1 MSPEDF
7 AKLPPHI
14 QAAIREADAADAAHR
29 EPTPDAGAREI
40 MPAGRPAGSSRASV
54 PPGDLK
60 DPHSLDA
67 QRAAAYLAGIPGAGE
82 GGRNSALNVLAFRLL
97 VLFPLNE
104 DVHRGVCLDWAA
116 RCAPPLSERE
126 ARATIGSAWKAA
138 HQKGKVGTEWTPPLR
153 PRTEPKRKRSSA
165 TPPAKRTRAVPQGEA
180 AAFLDAALQEKLQTV
195 AAMKGTSRD
204 KAALALLE
212 EIAAAL
218 AGAPVFTQE
227 RIKKEACKALGLNAK
242 AFDRALREAKK
253 KDDGADDDG
262 EGAGRPNYQDL
273 AREFMRAEGFGESGA
288 RCRLRHQRE
297 DFFSWQGTHYKR
309 ESDTAFKARVC
320 RFLQS
325 FPGASHRVSH
335 QMVSNV
341 ALNLIGLVFLPD
353 DTEPPCYL
361 EENEMRSNPYLVAMR
376 NGVLDLQALMEGQP
390 DADVLRPHAPDFF
403 NLNALQYDYRPGAT
417 CPKFLKY
424 LEDVQPDAA
433 VRDLLQEWAGYLLVP
448 LTKMHAFLLIDGEGS
463 NGKSV
468 YLAALRA
475 LLGEENYSSVPLQ
488 AFAAERPFALT
499 DTMGKLANFDFDVTF
514 IEMREEGRL
523 KSWVSGEPVLVE
535 RKGRD
540 AMSIRPTARLT
551 FACNDRP
558 FFRDK
563 SKGIWRR
570 MLYVRFNKT
579 IGEAEKIVGMDEPG
593 WWAEAGELE
602 GMFLWAVEGL
612 KRLLARGRFVEPAS
626 CQADKSEYKDDLNP
640 AAAFLR
646 EHAEPKEDA
655 TTPTRELYTAY
666 EHWFRENGHQPKYKL
681 TKQHFGREVRRIFPG
696 VELTKHP
703 QTKWIKPKRTAW
715 NLLTAKGDAEDDKP
729 EPVRDREWI
738 GLQFHEAGLPSQD
751 EAHAEKEGA
760 GHAAD

>member
-1 MSPEDF
+1 MTPEEM
-7 AKLPPHI
+7 AKLPPEVM
-14 QAAIREADAADAAHR
+14 RLFEDAERDNLS

-54 PPGDLK
+54 PPGEAM
-60 DPHSLDA
+60 PDA
-67 QRAAAYLAGIPGAGE
+67 ERAARYAAKVNGAGE
-82 GGRNSALNVLAFRLL
+82 GGRNDALNALAYRLL
-97 VLFPLNE
+97 ELFNLTE
-104 DVHRGVCLDWAA
+104 EEHRGLCLDFAA
-116 RCAPPLSERE
+116 RCAPPIPERE
-126 ARATIGSAWKAA
+126 ALATTGSAWKGAHRKGRAGAA
-138 HQKGKVGTEWTPPLR
+138 
-153 PRTEPKRKRSSA
+153 RTEPKRKRSSA
-165 TPPAKRTRAVPQGEA
+165 TPPAKRARGVPQGEA
-180 AAFLDAALQEKLQTV
+180 AAFLDAALQEKLETV

-218 AGAPVFTQE
+218 AGAPAVTQE
-227 RIKKEACKALGLNAK
+227 RVKKEACKALDLNAR
-242 AFDRALREAKK
+242 AFDRALREAKR

-273 AREFMRAEGFGESGA
+273 ARELLRAEGYGEPGA
-288 RCRLRHQRE
+288 LCRLRHLKD
-297 DFFSWQGTHYKR
+297 DFFTWQGTHYRR
-309 ESDTAFKARVC
+309 ETDSTFKARVC

-341 ALNLIGLVFLPD
+341 ALNLVGLIFLPD
-353 DTEPPCYL
+353 ETEPPCYL
-361 EENEMRSNPYLVAMR
+361 EESEMRSNPYLVAMR

-390 DADVLRPHAPDFF
+390 DVLKPHGPTFF
-403 NLNALQYDYRPGAT
+403 NLNALQYDYKPGAT

-424 LEDVQPDAA
+424 LEEVQPDAT
-433 VRDLLQEWAGYLLVP
+433 VRELLQEWAGYLLVP
-448 LTKMHAFLLIDGEGS
+448 LTKMHAFMLIDGEGS

-488 AFAAERPFALT
+488 AFAAERPFALV
-499 DTMGKLANFDFDVTF
+499 DTLGKLANFDYDVTF

-570 MLYVRFNKT
+570 MLYVRFNQT
-579 IGEAEKIVGMDEPG
+579 IGEEQKIAGMDEPG
-593 WWAEAGELE
+593 WWLEAGELE

-612 KRLLARGRFVEPAS
+612 KRLLARGRFLEPEA
-626 CQADKSEYKDDLNP
+626 CKNDKAEYKDDLNP
-640 AAAFLR
+640 AATFLR
-646 EHAEPKEDA
+646 EHAEEQTGA
-655 TTPTRELYTAY
+655 ETATRELYEAY
-666 EHWFRENGHQPKYKL
+666 ELWFRENGHQPKYKL
-681 TKQHFGREVRRIFPG
+681 TKAHFGREVRRIFPA
-696 VELTKHP
+696 VELTKHAR
-703 QTKWIKPKRTAW
+703 TKLVMVQPSLWEA
-715 NLLTAKGDAEDDKP
+715 AKGAQPRE
-729 EPVRDREWI
+729 ETVRDRVWI
-738 GLQFHEAGLPSQD
+738 GLQFHAEGVPCPN
-751 EAHAEKEGA
+751 EAHAEAEGA